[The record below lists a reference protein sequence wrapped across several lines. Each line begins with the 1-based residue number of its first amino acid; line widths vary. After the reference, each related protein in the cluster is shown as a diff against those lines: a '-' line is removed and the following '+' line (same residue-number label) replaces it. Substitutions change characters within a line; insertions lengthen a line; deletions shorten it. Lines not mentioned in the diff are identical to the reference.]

1 MVPPFDKTGRVE
13 RTEWRLRDQPMGWLA
28 YLGPLPLALVLVSSL
43 RDEGW
48 YTPQFWAAL
57 VGLLLLVAAGVWAA
71 GRLRVRLTAD
81 GVEVRQFRTRLYPW
95 TEIAAV
101 QLAPEQHAIA
111 VVLRTQSMH
120 QRPQPEILP
129 LPRGKG
135 RRPSDTTIQDA
146 MSAIDRRITP
156 PKSPDHAA

>member
-1 MVPPFDKTGRVE
+1 M
-13 RTEWRLRDQPMGWLA
+13 
-28 YLGPLPLALVLVSSL
+28 
-43 RDEGW
+43 
-48 YTPQFWAAL
+48 
-57 VGLLLLVAAGVWAA
+57 LVAAGLWAA

-101 QLAPEQHAIA
+101 QQLAPEQHAIA

-135 RRPSDTTIQDA
+135 RCPSDTTIQDA